1 MMILNHRMHQAEEVT
16 VPMVVEV
23 EVQFKDLLITL
34 GQIGLQLQVVEEV
47 EELPQVQLDVFK
59 DFLETLGLEQ
69 AFTQEERLTWQQAIV
84 MLEAVV
90 LVSVVTA
97 IHNQD
102 AVEGVEATVEEL
114 RAQEIIQTE
123 VLEEL
128 HGV

>member
-1 MMILNHRMHQAEEVT
+1 
-16 VPMVVEV
+16 
-23 EVQFKDLLITL
+23 
-34 GQIGLQLQVVEEV
+34 V

-114 RAQEIIQTE
+114 RA
-123 VLEEL
+123 
-128 HGV
+128 